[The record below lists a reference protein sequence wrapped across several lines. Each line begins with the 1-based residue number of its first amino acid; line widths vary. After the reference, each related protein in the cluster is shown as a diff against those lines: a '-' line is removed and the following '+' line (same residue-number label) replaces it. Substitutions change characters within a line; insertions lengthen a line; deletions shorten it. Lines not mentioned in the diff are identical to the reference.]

1 MGPPNQQHQPLWQPL
16 LLTWIVSC
24 CGTLA
29 AAEKPN
35 VILCMADDLGWGDT
49 GYNGHPVI
57 QTPHLDAMARS
68 GLQFDR
74 FYAAAPVC
82 SPTRAACLTG
92 RHPFRYGIPFAN
104 KGHLKR
110 EEIHLGEV
118 LSSLGYVTGHF
129 GKWHL
134 GTLAADF
141 SGKRGRKPRKN
152 HMTPGMAGFDEW
164 FSTEYAVPTWDP
176 YRPFQGKRLRKRD
189 PRSLY
194 WHNGHNIVDGEAKGI
209 VGGDSRIILDKALPF
224 IEKSLKER
232 RPFFA
237 VIWFHAPHGPVRGG
251 PKYLGMYPDESEDRQ
266 HYYAV
271 VTELDEQVG
280 RLRRRLRELGAAE
293 KTLLWFCSDNGPE
306 GNPGPQKRSQGSAG
320 PFRGRKRSLYEGGVR
335 VPGILEWPAKI
346 PQHRKTDFPAVTSD
360 YLPTILDVLDYRI
373 PDSQQRPYDGVSLLP
388 LIEGNTAQR
397 SRPIAFQSG
406 HSASLTGQRYKL
418 VHNEIQ
424 ERLRGDNGSTPV
436 AEWELYDLIGDSQET
451 QDIADKHP
459 KVVERMRAKL
469 REWQVSCEASARGA
483 DYAQ

>member
-1 MGPPNQQHQPLWQPL
+1 MRPPIERYQRLWPGFL
-16 LLTWIVSC
+16 LAWIVSC
-24 CGTLA
+24 SGTSTFG
-29 AAEKPN
+29 KPN
-35 VILCMADDLGWGDT
+35 IILCMADDLGWGDT

-68 GLQFDR
+68 GLRFDR

-104 KGHLKR
+104 EGHLKR

-118 LSSLGYVTGHF
+118 LSSQGYVTGHF

-134 GTLAADF
+134 GTMATDF
-141 SGKRGRKPRKN
+141 SGKRGRKPQKN

-176 YRPFQGKRLRKRD
+176 YRPFQGKKQLRKRD

-194 WHNGHNIVDGEAKGI
+194 WHNGRNIVDGEAEGL

-224 IEKSLKER
+224 IEKSVKEH

-251 PKYLGMYPDESEDRQ
+251 PKYLALYPDENEDRQ

-271 VTELDEQVG
+271 ITELDEQVG
-280 RLRRRLRELGAAE
+280 RLRRTLRELGAAE

-335 VPGILEWPAKI
+335 VPGILEWPAEI

-360 YLPTILDVLDYRI
+360 YFATILDILDYRI
-373 PDSQQRPYDGVSLLP
+373 PADQQRPYDSVSLLP
-388 LIEGNTAQR
+388 LIEGKTTER
-397 SRPIAFQSG
+397 PRPIAFQSG
-406 HSASLTGQRYKL
+406 HSATLNGLRYKL
-418 VHNEIQ
+418 VHNEIR

-436 AEWELYDLIGDSQET
+436 AEWELYDLIGDPRET
-451 QDIADKHP
+451 QDIAGKHP
-459 KVVERMRAKL
+459 EVVEPMRAKL
-469 REWQVSCEASARGA
+469 KDWQASCEASARGA